1 MENMLT
7 FTGIV
12 IIVFGILQIILFFKI
27 WGMTNDVKTL
37 KDKFTNSNKTE
48 ILWKIRRILLKGDK
62 REVEDLL
69 LDYFIQELKD
79 IKKES
84 NNETFASPE
93 FILDRIKA
101 TKAQLKNCYR
111 QIDLPLPA
119 SLENINTLQDI
130 ENIFKL

>member
-1 MENMLT
+1 MGNMLT

-84 NNETFASPE
+84 NNEAFASPE

-119 SLENINTLQDI
+119 SLENINTLQDM